1 MGVSL
6 VSPEDQTAS
15 SGSGASDTKEATQL
29 LVKTAV
35 ELVATSISQHD
46 EVAVDGH
53 GGVVM
58 LAKRRDSDL
67 AATVSDGDFGYISL
81 DENQRVKVATQP
93 ASVDSASGNIT
104 ASGQTVSIKC
114 GRFGNIAVSMVATAL
129 TGHNV
134 SFECSNNSTTGT
146 DGNWYSVQAVRSNAN
161 TVESASGVLTA
172 TPVYMWHVNVGDY
185 QYFRVRATAHTGG
198 TAAYI
203 LKPGAYATEPIPAI
217 QLTGTQ
223 PISGTVTA
231 NIGTSGLTIY
241 TDSAV
246 NLGVSAAFTG
256 TSRDAGATAAYNIFI
271 ANCVADQAGTMRLE
285 KSTDGTNWRRSTAE
299 VVVAANTGV
308 SLEVRV
314 TTRYNRVVFTN
325 GAVAQ
330 TQFLLT
336 SAYQRI

>member
-6 VSPEDQTAS
+6 VSPEDQ
-15 SGSGASDTKEATQL
+15 SGGAAGASDTKEATQL

-67 AATVSDGDFGYISL
+67 AAMVSDGDFGYISL

-104 ASGQTVSIKC
+104 ASGQNVSIKC

-161 TVESASGVLTA
+161 TVEIASGVLTA

-241 TDSAV
+241 TDSTV
-246 NLGVSAAFTG
+246 NLGISAAFTG

-271 ANCVADQAGTMRLE
+271 ANGVADQAGTMRLE
-285 KSTDGTNWRRSTAE
+285 KSTDGTTWRRSTAE
-299 VVVAANTGV
+299 VVVAVNTGV